1 MFHPDTLDVLFSVRS
16 QEMKG
21 SLVESTYGFK
31 VITVYFTIKVGPRT
45 RYNKVCY
52 HLYLDSLPVYPGN
65 YR

>member
-1 MFHPDTLDVLFSVRS
+1 
-16 QEMKG
+16 MKG

-52 HLYLDSLPVYPGN
+52 HLYLDSLPVPD